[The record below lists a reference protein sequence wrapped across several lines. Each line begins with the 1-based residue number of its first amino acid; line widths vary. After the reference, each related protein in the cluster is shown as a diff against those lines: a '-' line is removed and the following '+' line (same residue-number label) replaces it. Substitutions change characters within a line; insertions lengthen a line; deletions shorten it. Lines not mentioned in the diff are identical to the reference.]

1 MVFALM
7 MATLMQ
13 EGKDRGRRQITFFAT
28 KMQAAE

>member
-13 EGKDRGRRQITFFAT
+13 EDKSGHRKKAMTGK
-28 KMQAAE
+28 KV

>member
-13 EGKDRGRRQITFFAT
+13 EGKDGHRKKAKKTT
-28 KMQAAE
+28 KLCNA

>member
-13 EGKDRGRRQITFFAT
+13 EGKDDHRKKAITG
-28 KMQAAE
+28 KKV

>member
-13 EGKDRGRRQITFFAT
+13 EGKGGHRKAVGSSMIQYI
-28 KMQAAE
+28 K